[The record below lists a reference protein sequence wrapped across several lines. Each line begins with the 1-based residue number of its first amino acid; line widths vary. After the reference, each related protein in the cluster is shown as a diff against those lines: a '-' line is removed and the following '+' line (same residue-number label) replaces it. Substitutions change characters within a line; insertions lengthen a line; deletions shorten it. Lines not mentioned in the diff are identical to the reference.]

1 MGIESGGRL
10 AEERWR
16 CCEVE
21 FWQRVGYPES
31 EDLWRA
37 EREGS
42 NESSREGRV
51 KTRVRGLVLGKS
63 AEEEVESRAFS

>member
-1 MGIESGGRL
+1 MGIESEEGVL
-10 AEERWR
+10 EERWH
-16 CCEVE
+16 CSEEE

-42 NESSREGRV
+42 NESGREERV
-51 KTRVRGLVLGKS
+51 KTPVRGLVLGKS